1 MNGMKRSQGLS
12 IFAAIAF
19 AVGNMVG
26 AGVFVLSG
34 LMIKQTGPAAVLSYL
49 ICGVL
54 VAFSGLSYAA
64 LASIF
69 PEDGGGYLYTRH
81 ILGNRLGFIAGWSM
95 YISEMVVTSFVL
107 LGLGIYLN
115 LLIGANLDHRLGAL
129 AAVVFLTV
137 INLRGLSEAG
147 KIEVILVMAKVAILT
162 LLVLAGLMHVTGSD
176 FLPLMPHG
184 QGAVFNGIA
193 MVFFAYIG
201 FQVVAMMGGEIKG
214 ASKNVPIATLASI
227 GIVAIL
233 YIGVIVALLSAN
245 LPAYGSTS
253 VFDAAVVLLGAFGGT
268 IVALAAVISTLSAA
282 NANIIGAS
290 RVIMEMAREE
300 QIPGRIAKLK
310 DGQPLN
316 SILLGSAAMIILIIY
331 GSLNFI
337 VDLTNVLV
345 LVTMFLVNV
354 SALML
359 FRGKSLPQDKSYF
372 RIPLGAVFPSL
383 GAISCLIM
391 LGTIDLTT
399 LILGFIVL
407 MAGMSFYFIEDT
419 PAGKESLMEIKRMM
433 RKLE

>member
-1 MNGMKRSQGLS
+1 MSGTKRSQGLS

-34 LMIKQTGPAAVLSYL
+34 LMIKQTGPAATLSYL
-49 ICGVL
+49 ICGAL

-64 LASIF
+64 LASIY
-69 PEDGGGYLYTRH
+69 PEDGGGYLYARH
-81 ILGNRLGFIAGWSM
+81 ILGNRLGFIAGWAM
-95 YISEMVVTSFVL
+95 YISEIVVTSFVL

-115 LLIGANLDHRLGAL
+115 LLIGTNMDHRLGAL
-129 AAVVFLTV
+129 AAIILLTLL
-137 INLRGLSEAG
+137 NLRGLSEAG
-147 KIEVILVMAKVAILT
+147 KIEVILVIAKVAILT
-162 LLVLAGLMHVTGSD
+162 LLVMAGLMHVTRSD
-176 FLPLMPHG
+176 FLPFIPQG
-184 QGAVFNGIA
+184 QGTVLNGIA
-193 MVFFAYIG
+193 TVFFAYIG
-201 FQVVAMMGGEIKG
+201 FQVVAMMGGEIKE

-227 GIVAIL
+227 CIVAIL

-290 RVIMEMAREE
+290 RVIMEMASEE
-300 QIPGRIAKLK
+300 QIPGRIAELK
-310 DGQPLN
+310 NGQPLN
-316 SILLGSAAMIILIIY
+316 SILLGSAVIIVLIIY

-359 FRGKSLPQDKSYF
+359 FRGKNLPQEKSYF
-372 RIPLGAVFPSL
+372 KIPLGEVFPAL
-383 GAISCLIM
+383 GAISCVIM
-391 LGTIDLTT
+391 LGTIKPVT
-399 LILGFIVL
+399 LILGFTIL
-407 MAGMSFYFIEDT
+407 LAGLSFYFTEDT
-419 PAGKESLMEIKRMM
+419 PTGKKSITEIKRMLK
-433 RKLE
+433 R